1 MPGVQDMRGD
11 DHGTDTSDTAD
22 FLARDSGVMTTTISD
37 VATSLPY
44 GGPLRREEAGGKPM
58 RSFLARFLPSKF
70 PYRKLLSALAIGF
83 VGGCVFFYFH
93 LPLPWMLGS
102 LVACLIASL
111 FNMPV
116 AVPGIVRPPMLML
129 VGVVLGSGFTPEMAF
144 SMIDWLPG
152 LGILMLF
159 VTVTAGCCYFY
170 FRRVGGFDH
179 WTAFFSG
186 MPGGLVEMTAL
197 GDVYGANTRAIA
209 LVHSSRIMLVVL
221 TLPFVL
227 SFVGGQALTGTTRS
241 GASILEAPVS
251 AELWLFGTGLCG
263 ALLGRLLSMPSPF
276 LMGPMLVSA
285 AIHLAG
291 VSAFHAPWEI
301 IAFAQLVLGS
311 ALGCSFAGV
320 KKSSILHILRLSVGS
335 TAFLVAASTSCAL
348 LVSHLT
354 GSPILSLLL
363 AYSPGGLTETSLMA
377 LSLHVDVAFV
387 ATHHVLRV
395 FFVAVSATF
404 LARLLKR
411 SKLAKKDG

>member
-1 MPGVQDMRGD
+1 MRLFFTRFAPGR
-11 DHGTDTSDTAD
+11 
-22 FLARDSGVMTTTISD
+22 
-37 VATSLPY
+37 
-44 GGPLRREEAGGKPM
+44 
-58 RSFLARFLPSKF
+58 F
-70 PYRKLLSALAIGF
+70 PYRRLFLALAIGF
-83 VGGCVFFYFH
+83 IGGCIFFYFH
-93 LPLPWMLGS
+93 LPLPWMLGA
-102 LVACLIASL
+102 LVACLFASL

-129 VGVVLGSGFTPEMAF
+129 VGVVLGSGFTPAMAG

-152 LGILMLF
+152 LIVLIIF
-159 VTVTAGCCYFY
+159 VIVTACCCYVY
-170 FRRVGGFDH
+170 FRRAGGLDH

-197 GDVYGANTRAIA
+197 GEVYGANTRTIA

-221 TLPFVL
+221 SLPFLL
-227 SFVGGQALTGTTRS
+227 SFVGGQALSGTTRA
-241 GASILEAPVS
+241 GASILETPIS
-251 AELWLFGTGLCG
+251 ADLWLFGTGICG
-263 ALLGRLLSMPSPF
+263 MFLGRLLSLPSPF

-285 AIHLAG
+285 AIHLTG
-291 VSAFHAPWEI
+291 VSEFHAPWEI

-320 KKSSILHILRLSVGS
+320 KKSDILHILQLSVGS
-335 TAFLVAASTSCAL
+335 TIFLVAASTSCAM
-348 LVSHLT
+348 LVAHIT
-354 GSPILSLLL
+354 GRPILSLLL

-404 LARLLKR
+404 LARWLKR
-411 SKLAKKDG
+411 GRLAKRDA